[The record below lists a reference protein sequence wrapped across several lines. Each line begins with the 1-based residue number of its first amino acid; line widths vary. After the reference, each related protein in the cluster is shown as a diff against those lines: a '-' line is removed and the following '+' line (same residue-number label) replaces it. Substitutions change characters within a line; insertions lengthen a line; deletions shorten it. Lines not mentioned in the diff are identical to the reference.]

1 MRHQDRDTEREIRQ
15 GRLEIAADL
24 ERAASMLPPESVSTK
39 AIDDFRR
46 LSLRDDPGTSAQCA
60 VALDHLEHAAGES
73 SMPREFWV
81 LLKHSAV
88 REALY
93 YHAQRYKQREDT
105 A

>member
-1 MRHQDRDTEREIRQ
+1 MR
-15 GRLEIAADL
+15 G
-24 ERAASMLPPESVSTK
+24 
-39 AIDDFRR
+39 
-46 LSLRDDPGTSAQCA
+46 
-60 VALDHLEHAAGES
+60 ALDHLEHAAGES

>member
-1 MRHQDRDTEREIRQ
+1 MRHQDRDIEREIRE
-15 GRLEIAADL
+15 GRLETAADL
-24 ERAASMLPPESVSTK
+24 ERAALMLPPDSVNAK

-46 LSLRDDPGTSAQCA
+46 LSLSHDPGTSEQCA
-60 VALDHLEHAAGES
+60 LALEHLEHSAGES

-93 YHAQRYKQREDT
+93 YHAQRYKQRED
-105 A
+105 AA